1 MSISPKQNIK
11 SAITELLHNKKLTKH
26 NSYLLIK
33 QTSKMIVKENLFLQL
48 KQELHH
54 HQHLNNKLKEYLN
67 IVKEKRNLYQF
78 NYNEA
83 QQGCDKFK
91 GEYKELVNIVD
102 NYEES
107 LYNLHKDRELSSRQH
122 EEVVKMKLAMQ
133 KKLNKELISM
143 QQKVNTQEKQ
153 MKKVLMQR
161 EQFILQKENDY
172 NEYIKNDNKHDERYK
187 LLQNKLDNL
196 NNKSDR
202 YFKKYQHVLDPCML
216 LGNEDAAQE
225 MLSQENKEMYVI
237 IIFTFIYIEN

>member
-11 SAITELLHNKKLTKH
+11 SAITELLHNKNLTKH

-78 NYNEA
+78 NCNEA

-143 QQKVNTQEKQ
+143 QQKVSTQEKQ
-153 MKKVLMQR
+153 MKNVLMQR
-161 EQFILQKENDY
+161 EQLILQKENDY

-202 YFKKYQHVLDPCML
+202 YFKKYQHVLDPCMF

-225 MLSQENKEMYVI
+225 MLSQENKEM
-237 IIFTFIYIEN
+237 

>member
-11 SAITELLHNKKLTKH
+11 SAITELLHNKHLNKR

-54 HQHLNNKLKEYLN
+54 HQQLNTKLKEYLN
-67 IVKEKRNLYQF
+67 LIKEKRNLYQF
-78 NYNEA
+78 NFNEA

-91 GEYKELVNIVD
+91 GEYKELVTIVD
-102 NYEES
+102 NYEQS
-107 LYNLHKDRELSSRQH
+107 LYNLHKDRELGSRQH

-133 KKLNKELISM
+133 KKLNKELINM
-143 QQKVNTQEKQ
+143 QQKVTTQEKQ
-153 MKKVLMQR
+153 MKNVIMQR
-161 EQFILQKENDY
+161 EQLSLQKENDY
-172 NEYIKNDNKHDERYK
+172 NEYIQNDNKHDERYK
-187 LLQNKLDNL
+187 LLQNKINNL

-216 LGNEDAAQE
+216 LGDEDAARE
-225 MLSQENKEMYVI
+225 MLSQENKEM
-237 IIFTFIYIEN
+237 